1 MTSDRDRKAKENVE
15 KLKLLDKLVKES
27 MTLTNDFFDQEITV

>member
-1 MTSDRDRKAKENVE
+1 MTNDHDRKAKENVE

>member
-1 MTSDRDRKAKENVE
+1 MTNDSDRKAKENVE

>member
-1 MTSDRDRKAKENVE
+1 MTNDPDRKAKENVE